1 MPIPQPQGVL
11 SGVKS
16 SRGTVAD
23 LPVIVDETW
32 HSRITGRSRRPG
44 GLSEYPR
51 ATANTLPNTQ
61 VTQVF

>member
-23 LPVIVDETW
+23 LPVIVDET
-32 HSRITGRSRRPG
+32 GPLGLLGNPG
-44 GLSEYPR
+44 GQGGSVSIPGPQLIHYQIHR
-51 ATANTLPNTQ
+51 
-61 VTQVF
+61 